1 MCIPWAGFDTES
13 LQQTGWKGGESEAL
27 TRLEHHLERKAW
39 VASFGRPKM
48 TPQSLYPSRTGLSP
62 YLRFGCLSCRRFF
75 KELNDLY
82 KKVQKNVL
90 VQYYNRV
97 WYVDDAMRK

>member
-1 MCIPWAGFDTES
+1 MMYFLMTFPFAGFDTES

-75 KELNDLY
+75 KELNELY
-82 KKVQKNVL
+82 KKVTELSQGSE
-90 VQYYNRV
+90 
-97 WYVDDAMRK
+97 